1 MSVACGALNLL
12 LARFSATLLKEDTR
26 PMLQDTISKIEDRI
40 QNSAALGDEHRAEL
54 LKLLGHLKTEI
65 TALSTTHQEEA
76 ESIAALAEL
85 SAREATRESKNPQVL
100 RHSIGGLQS
109 SVGEFETSHP
119 GLAAV
124 VNRIASLLAN
134 MGI

>member
-85 SAREATRESKNPQVL
+85 SARD
-100 RHSIGGLQS
+100 SIGGLQS